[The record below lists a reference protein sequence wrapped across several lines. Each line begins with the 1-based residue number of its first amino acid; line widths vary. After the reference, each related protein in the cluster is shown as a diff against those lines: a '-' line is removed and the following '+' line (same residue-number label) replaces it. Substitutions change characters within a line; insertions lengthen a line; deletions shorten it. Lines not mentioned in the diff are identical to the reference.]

1 MGGELE
7 AVDWRWCLSFLIV
20 IIFCLAGPG
29 VSCGTHDLLSLLQYM
44 VLSVVAY
51 ELSVAA
57 CGI

>member
-1 MGGELE
+1 MLLL
-7 AVDWRWCLSFLIV
+7 CSSISFFKTMFIY
-20 IIFCLAGPG
+20 LAASG
-29 VSCGTHDLLSLLQYM
+29 VSCGTHDLLSLSQYM